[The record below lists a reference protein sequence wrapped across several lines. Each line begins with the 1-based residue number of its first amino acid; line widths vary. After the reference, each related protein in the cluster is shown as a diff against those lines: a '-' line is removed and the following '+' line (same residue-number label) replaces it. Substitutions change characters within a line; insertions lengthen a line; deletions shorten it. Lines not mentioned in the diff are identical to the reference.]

1 MSLAK
6 NNSSAIYVFQPA
18 LCFPVRFP
26 QISGQ
31 RENSQFLVWL
41 MLLVESVDFFVFE
54 TSCLYL
60 SWRSKSAKT
69 FETSDHVYVG
79 HHAIVQLVSGC
90 DPSLFVLFCTRPRT
104 FLASESFLVY
114 SLQKYAKR
122 HPTSIM
128 TTLLDLIKSVAQWY
142 EKESIAKR
150 NDSLMLKITFVLTL
164 VWSTNKS
171 SLSYQNKTIGIDW

>member
-1 MSLAK
+1 
-6 NNSSAIYVFQPA
+6 
-18 LCFPVRFP
+18 
-26 QISGQ
+26 
-31 RENSQFLVWL
+31 
-41 MLLVESVDFFVFE
+41 MLLVESVDYFVFE

-69 FETSDHVYVG
+69 FETSDYVYVG

-122 HPTSIM
+122 QTKSIM
-128 TTLLDLIKSVAQWY
+128 TILLDLIKSVAKY
-142 EKESIAKR
+142 SKKESNAKR
-150 NDSLMLKITFVLTL
+150 K
-164 VWSTNKS
+164 
-171 SLSYQNKTIGIDW
+171 